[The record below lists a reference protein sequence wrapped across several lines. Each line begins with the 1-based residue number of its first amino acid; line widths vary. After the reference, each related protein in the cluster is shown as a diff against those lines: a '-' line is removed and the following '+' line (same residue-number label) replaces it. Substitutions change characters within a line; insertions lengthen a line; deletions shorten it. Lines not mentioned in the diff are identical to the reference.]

1 MSKGKASS
9 DGDVRYDC
17 CSTPNRPAAD
27 GIHNLPMRGPIR
39 YAANGDV
46 SIAYQIIGK
55 GPIDLIYAPGIWSN
69 LDLMWEWP
77 SWAGYLEAL
86 GSFCRLIA
94 FDMRGV
100 GLSDRGNEPPIVELQ
115 VDDLRAVMDAAGC
128 EKAAIY
134 GAARGAAMVLL
145 FAATF
150 PERVSQLVLYAPVA
164 KALKSD
170 GWPYGRTES
179 EWVAFWAEAMSN
191 FGAGSSLAMEGPD
204 HEAKFVPF
212 YARLERQVASPGAF
226 RELTKL
232 LNVIDVSRVLPH
244 IAAPTLVL
252 QRREDQIV
260 LVDQGRAVAE
270 RIPHARYIEMQGGH
284 HFPWL
289 GEWEPIVGEIG
300 KFLTGMRPAA
310 ASERVLATVLFTDIV
325 ASTETAVAVGDRRW
339 KELLAHHR
347 SIARRLIADYRGVE
361 QDAAGDGFMATFDGP
376 ARAIRCGRAIVDET
390 VALGLRVRAGIH
402 TGECE
407 RVDGGVAGIAV
418 HIAARV
424 AADAEAGEVRV
435 SSTVR
440 DLVAGSGIAFS
451 DLGGRALK
459 GVPERWHLYRVEV

>member
-1 MSKGKASS
+1 
-9 DGDVRYDC
+9 
-17 CSTPNRPAAD
+17 
-27 GIHNLPMRGPIR
+27 
-39 YAANGDV
+39 
-46 SIAYQIIGK
+46 
-55 GPIDLIYAPGIWSN
+55 
-69 LDLMWEWP
+69 
-77 SWAGYLEAL
+77 
-86 GSFCRLIA
+86 
-94 FDMRGV
+94 
-100 GLSDRGNEPPIVELQ
+100 
-115 VDDLRAVMDAAGC
+115 
-128 EKAAIY
+128 
-134 GAARGAAMVLL
+134 
-145 FAATF
+145 
-150 PERVSQLVLYAPVA
+150 
-164 KALKSD
+164 
-170 GWPYGRTES
+170 
-179 EWVAFWAEAMSN
+179 
-191 FGAGSSLAMEGPD
+191 MEGPN

-232 LNVIDVSRVLPH
+232 LNVMDVTRVLPH
-244 IAAPTLVL
+244 ITAPTLVL

-260 LVDQGRAVAE
+260 LVEQGRAVAE
-270 RIPHARYIEMQGGH
+270 RIPNARYIELQGGH

-310 ASERVLATVLFTDIV
+310 ASERVLSTVLFTDIV

-376 ARAIRCGRAIVDET
+376 ARAIRCARAIVDET
-390 VALGLRVRAGIH
+390 EALGLRVRAGIH

-459 GVPERWHLYRVEV
+459 GVPEQWHLYRVEV